1 MTLVPWDAKFED
13 VLRASLPMLD
23 PTSRLEPETRLAD
36 CGLDGALLAEITA
49 LLEET
54 YCVSLPRES
63 LCPVETA
70 TPGAL
75 WEVVQTCV
83 QALWADDMMLG
94 AA

>member
-23 PTSRLEPETRLAD
+23 PTSRLEPGTRLAEY
-36 CGLDGALLAEITA
+36 GLDEALLAEITA

-54 YCVSLPRES
+54 YCVALPRES
-63 LCPVETA
+63 LCSAQEA
-70 TPGAL
+70 TPGAV
-75 WEVVQTCV
+75 WEVVQSCV